1 MQSLA
6 DMVNGSIS
14 DPLAHPGQISSFGRL
29 NGNPVSRAN
38 GFLGGGQVP
47 EFRVKSAIII
57 EVDLVTSI
65 LSCF

>member
-29 NGNPVSRAN
+29 NGNPVFRAN
-38 GFLGGGQVP
+38 GFLGG
-47 EFRVKSAIII
+47 VKCLNS
-57 EVDLVTSI
+57 ESNPQ
-65 LSCF
+65 

>member
-38 GFLGGGQVP
+38 GFLGEIP
-47 EFRVKSAIII
+47 S
-57 EVDLVTSI
+57 S
-65 LSCF
+65 